1 MLKFCVKYQLAVDAI
16 TADKAA
22 KMRSYEMEEEEWKTI
37 EDLLHV
43 LKVSLPLLIFSI
55 YYIMII

>member
-1 MLKFCVKYQLAVDAI
+1 MLQFCIKYWVAIDAI

-22 KMRSYEMEEEEWKTI
+22 KMRSYEMEEEEWKTV

-43 LKVSLPLLIFSI
+43 LKVSLPLLIFNI
-55 YYIMII
+55 YL